1 MIITSSPIVSIFLKL
16 VAIVL
21 MLNRIMYTVST
32 YKKMK
37 IERGEDL
44 FLRENFCD
52 VLSHKDLGRHTTI
65 CLENNRKLASSILFH
80 TFQKVID
87 DTLYR
92 ELHFHVIAQV
102 TGIFAGVII
111 IGALHSKYIKDNRPL
126 NLPVTSKRGLKI
138 D

>member
-52 VLSHKDLGRHTTI
+52 VLSHKDLGSVTRSSG
-65 CLENNRKLASSILFH
+65 RASMRRAS
-80 TFQKVID
+80 TSNA
-87 DTLYR
+87 R
-92 ELHFHVIAQV
+92 
-102 TGIFAGVII
+102 GP
-111 IGALHSKYIKDNRPL
+111 SKYA
-126 NLPVTSKRGLKI
+126 
-138 D
+138 